1 MNGVRV
7 VLVPFTR
14 QDAIKNG
21 FLVDVTDTAR
31 EVGIKYPV
39 TIEKIVWDRYINGNN
54 QLLHEVLWI
63 FRLKSMYEANS
74 LMRFVASI
82 NGELVSLWA
91 VCGPGDNMEPV
102 VTIML

>member
-21 FLVDVTDTAR
+21 FLVDVTDTAQKA
-31 EVGIKYPV
+31 GIKYPV
-39 TIEKIVWDRYINGNN
+39 ALERVVWDRYINENKDRIWD
-54 QLLHEVLWI
+54 VLWM
-63 FRLKSMYEANS
+63 FRLKSLYETNS
-74 LMRFVASI
+74 VMRFGVSFG
-82 NGELVSLWA
+82 GELISLWA